1 MTPPRVVR
9 PNVMRRRSAVPLVFL
24 VFLAAGVPV
33 PAQVAAA
40 GPPAAQAGGE
50 SETYRF
56 GTPGA
61 LGIRTVSLFTLPW
74 SVRAP
79 VGGRTSV
86 EVSGA
91 WARGSLVRGD
101 GTRATLGGLTD
112 TQVRVARAFGRDRVT
127 LALLAAIPTGHSR
140 NTPDQA
146 EVANAVSAD
155 LLPFRISNWGTG
167 GGVGL
172 SAAVAERWRGFGI
185 GVSGGYTVARSFQP
199 FEASDGTELT
209 YRPGDEAKLRVAAD
223 HTVGRSSKA
232 ALQVTWQHF
241 DTDRFGGR
249 NLYRAGGRL
258 QVVGSVQGA
267 VAGYEGVAWAG
278 VLHRGHGTSLG
289 EDSPGAPVQDLWLG
303 GAGLRVPYGR
313 AAVTWGVDGRL
324 FRVADGLGQGYY
336 AGIGGTGE
344 LPAGRLTL
352 LPTARLRL
360 GRVVAS
366 GSERTGVRGLDLG
379 VSIRRSL

>member
-1 MTPPRVVR
+1 MH
-9 PNVMRRRSAVPLVFL
+9 RRSALPLAL
-24 VFLAAGVPV
+24 LAAAAAAMCACA
-33 PAQVAAA
+33 PAAAQTAGA
-40 GPPAAQAGGE
+40 GPPAAYAGAGW
-50 SETYRF
+50 ETYRF
-56 GTPGA
+56 GTPAA
-61 LGIRTVSLFTLPW
+61 LGLRTVSLFTLPW

-79 VGGRTSV
+79 VAGNTVV

-91 WARGSLVRGD
+91 WARGSLVRDD
-101 GTRATLGGLTD
+101 GTRATLSGLTD

-140 NTPDQA
+140 SSPAQA
-146 EVANAVSAD
+146 EVANAVAAD

-199 FEASDGTELT
+199 FEARGGTELT

-223 HTVGRSSKA
+223 HTVGRSAKA

-249 NLYRAGGRL
+249 NLYRAGDRL
-258 QVVGSVQGA
+258 QVVGSLQCVVG
-267 VAGYEGVAWAG
+267 GYNGVAWAG
-278 VLHRGHGTSLG
+278 VLHRGHGTSLS

-313 AAVTWGVDGRL
+313 VAVTWGVDGRL

-344 LPAGRLTL
+344 LPAGRLVL
-352 LPTARLRL
+352 LPTARLRV

-379 VSIRRSL
+379 LALRRSLK